1 MNFKNIDE
9 LLSLAKDVFNE
20 TVVEN
25 KGILNRYRFTE
36 KLTDKIDALDKKF
49 STGELLITG
58 EFCEYM
64 FKKSEDKE
72 NKESR
77 WE

>member
-1 MNFKNIDE
+1 MDIKNIDE
-9 LLSLAKDVFNE
+9 LLALAQDVFNE
-20 TVVEN
+20 TVKKN
-25 KGILNRYRFTE
+25 KGILNRYEFSV
-36 KLTDKIDALDKKF
+36 KLADRIDALDKKF
-49 STGELLITG
+49 STEELLITG

-64 FKKSEDKE
+64 FKKSE